1 MITATWVIIPTETN
15 KTMIE
20 FFKGKNV
27 SLVGPAD
34 YLELFRENSENLK
47 KIESADVVVKLNSGI
62 NLSTIYPELVSK
74 RIDILYNSLLDNC
87 VNGGVLSIEDIV
99 NANIRHIRTTP
110 KSSYSG
116 FADRQDTTNITSK
129 KTYNKLLS
137 LSNDHRID
145 TSIMNIELYNTVSKN
160 VKSKPTTG
168 FVTIYDILMYNPK
181 SLYITGF
188 NFFMSPPLKGYWGGG
203 LDGSEKIPHKFTVA
217 GEKKEVFRTEEEHA
231 AVVSNS
237 KRHVHEYMW
246 RYAKNT
252 LLSKD
257 NVSFDPILEK
267 FLLVENFSKE
277 NYNKILKD
285 YVGGVLSE

>member
-1 MITATWVIIPTETN
+1 METN

-34 YLELFRENSENLK
+34 YLEVFRGNGDNLK

-87 VNGGVLSIEDIV
+87 VNGGVLSVEDVV
-99 NANIRHIRTTP
+99 NANVRHIRTTP

-116 FADRQDTTNITSK
+116 FADSQGTTNITSK
-129 KTYNKLLS
+129 KTYDKLMS
-137 LSNDHRID
+137 LSQDHRID
-145 TSIMNIELYNTVSKN
+145 TSIMNIELYNSVSKN

-168 FVTIYDILMYNPK
+168 FVTIYDILMHNPK
-181 SLYITGF
+181 SLYVTGF
-188 NFFMSPPLKGYWGGG
+188 NFFMSPPLKGYWGASQGEN
-203 LDGSEKIPHKFTVA
+203 EKIPHKFTVE
-217 GEKKEVFRTEEEHA
+217 GEKHEVLRTEKEHA
-231 AVVSNS
+231 VVVSKS

-252 LLSKD
+252 LLARND
-257 NVSFDPILEK
+257 VSFDPILEK
-267 FLLVENFSKE
+267 FLLVENFSIE
-277 NYNKILKD
+277 NYTKIVKD
-285 YVGGVLSE
+285 YTGGVLSE